1 LIEIIFWTLAAWLST
16 SAFFVGIP
24 TTMILRADARAA
36 GTNAVIRR
44 RFFLPIR
51 RTAPLRDELVGK
63 AAWVES
69 FAPGRRKEWGRIVA
83 IRDRTLL
90 LEVRGEEREFRPRFE
105 SRGFAE
111 GTGGATGALDDER
124 AMVIV

>member
-1 LIEIIFWTLAAWLST
+1 MMEIVFWTLAAWLST

-51 RTAPLRDELVGK
+51 RTTPLSNELVGQTV
-63 AAWVES
+63 WVES
-69 FAPGRRKEWGRIVA
+69 WSMGRRKSEGRIVA
-83 IRDRTLL
+83 IRDRTLIL
-90 LEVRGEEREFRPRFE
+90 DLDGNERVFRPRFE
-105 SRGFAE
+105 SRGFAN
-111 GTGGATGALDDER
+111 GSGGATGSLDDEH
-124 AMVIV
+124 ALVIL